1 MAGKEYFFSGKFPDD
16 VISKIWDKGHLVNNL
31 AYGAGKWLLVTDPNP
46 RLSGQTWW
54 TRTEFPSEA
63 ISEGWKGNLDVTE
76 LTYGPDVWALV
87 MSGGT
92 GFSDQKWFTN
102 SKFPESDISKHRK
115 LGYYITSVQF
125 GFDRWVV
132 VMSKDTGYADQY
144 VEISSSFPSDAVK
157 KGWEKDYY
165 ITSLTYGKGKWV
177 LVMTKNCGLET
188 QYYMWNSAFPDADVK
203 AKLREGYEITHVSFG
218 ADLWVVVLGVLT
230 DAEPQNETEEETE
243 EVADEE
249 TEEDD
254 AEEDTPS
261 SPYDPDAIA
270 FYQKGLKLMGEKKYQ
285 KALEYYQKAVKI
297 EPDYADALNG
307 IGAAYSWL
315 DDNPKALEYYKK
327 AYTLDQEDTTILG
340 NLISNLYDQDLE
352 EELAEVIDKAKPSVL
367 KDTSAYALC
376 IAGDH
381 YFDKGDLETAVKYYK
396 KAVKEEPDNETY
408 QERLK
413 AAKARQKDWGA
424 ERTPAEESVVKPT
437 DDGPALPVEEI
448 MSQFDNLVGLTEIR
462 SDINSLM
469 KYIRVEKMRA
479 ERGLTSNPMSLHAVF
494 SGPPGTGKTTV
505 ARLLG
510 KIYRS
515 LGILKRGHVVEV
527 DRSSLVAEY
536 IGETAIKT
544 NKLIDSALDGILF
557 IDEAYTLIPEDST
570 RDFGREAVDTL
581 LKRMEDDRDRLIVI
595 VAGYTDEM
603 DRFIKSNPGLQSR
616 FTRTFKFVDYT
627 PEELFEIFSRTCR
640 QGKYVIE
647 KAAIEKLE
655 RYFAYIYRSR
665 TKTFGNARKIRNI
678 FEEIIRNQ
686 SARIAEVDNLT
697 DDILMTIA
705 LEDVENSV
713 GDEFVDEINES
724 LDSIMAELNELVGL
738 TKVKD
743 DVKMLLNYIKVEKM
757 RLEKGLATQPP
768 ALHTVFYGPPGT
780 GKTTVARIIGRIYK
794 SLGLLSQGH
803 VVEVSRSDLVGEY
816 IGHTAPKT
824 QKVVDNA
831 LHGVLFIDEAY
842 TLKPSGGGN
851 DFGQEALDTLLKRM
865 EDDRDK
871 LAVILAGYTG
881 EMQALIE
888 SNPGLKSRFN
898 RFFYFNDYEPEE
910 LWRIFSNHAA
920 KRSYKLTVEAEN
932 DVKSYL
938 EYQYI
943 NRDDSF
949 GNGRMVRNVLEKLVQ
964 AQSHR
969 ISQLDDLTEE
979 DLITITADDTRAVV
993 GNPSQSSS
1001 GSNRSIGFKTN
1012 KL

>member
-1 MAGKEYFFSGKFPDD
+1 MAGKEYYFSGKFPDD
-16 VISKIWDKGHLVNNL
+16 IISKVWDKGHLINNL
-31 AYGAGKWLLVTDPNP
+31 AYGAGKWLLVTDPKSKM
-46 RLSGQTWW
+46 SGQSWW
-54 TRTEFPSEA
+54 TRTDFPSEA
-63 ISEGWKGNLDVTE
+63 IGEGWKGSLDVTQ
-76 LTYGPDVWALV
+76 LVYGPDVWALI

-92 GFSDQKWFTN
+92 GYSDQKWFTN
-102 SKFPESDISKHRK
+102 SKFPESDIAKYRK
-115 LGYYITSVQF
+115 LGYFITGVEF
-125 GFDRWVV
+125 GYDRWAV
-132 VMSKDTGYADQY
+132 VMSKDTGYTDQY
-144 VEISSSFPSDAVK
+144 IEISSSFPSDAVK
-157 KGWEKDYY
+157 KGWDKDYY
-165 ITSLTYGKGKWV
+165 ITSLAYGKGKWV

-188 QYYMWNSAFPDADVK
+188 QYYMWNSVFPDADIK
-203 AKLREGYEITHVSFG
+203 AKLREGYEITYVSFG
-218 ADLWVVVLGVLT
+218 ADLWVVVLGVLSDNDT
-230 DAEPQNETEEETE
+230 SSGS
-243 EVADEE
+243 
-249 TEEDD
+249 D
-254 AEEDTPS
+254 AEEEEEEVDDGQEEPAADNS
-261 SPYDPDAIA
+261 GLDPDAVA
-270 FYQKGLKLMGEKKYQ
+270 FYEKGIKLMGEKKYQ

-297 EPDYADALNG
+297 EPEYADAING

-315 DDNPKALEYYKK
+315 DDNAKALEYYRK
-327 AYTLDQEDTTILG
+327 AYELDKNDVTILG
-340 NLISNLYDQDLE
+340 NLIISLYDQDYE
-352 EELAEVIDKAKPSVL
+352 EELATTIEGAKPGVL
-367 KDTSAYALC
+367 KDTSAYALF
-376 IAGDH
+376 IAGEH
-381 YFDKGDLETAVKYYK
+381 YSGKKDFEQAVKFYK

-408 QERLK
+408 KEKLENAKVSLK
-413 AAKARQKDWGA
+413 AGPGDHPKDTPSARA
-424 ERTPAEESVVKPT
+424 EDE
-437 DDGPALPVEEI
+437 GPVLPIEEI

-462 SDINSLM
+462 SDIDALM

-557 IDEAYTLIPEDST
+557 IDEAYTLIPEDSP

-603 DRFIKSNPGLQSR
+603 DRFIGSNPGLQSR
-616 FTRTFKFVDYT
+616 FTRTFRFVDYT
-627 PEELFEIFSRTCR
+627 PEELFEIFSRTCK
-640 QGKYVIE
+640 QGKYVLE
-647 KAAIEKLE
+647 EAASEKLK

-665 TKTFGNARKIRNI
+665 SKTFGNARKVRNI

-686 SARIAEVDNLT
+686 SARIAEVDDLT
-697 DDILMTIA
+697 DEVLVTIT
-705 LEDVENSV
+705 LPDVENSV
-713 GDEFVDEINES
+713 NDEFVDDVKES
-724 LDSIMAELNELVGL
+724 LDVIMAELNEMVGL
-738 TKVKD
+738 GKVKD

-757 RLEKGLATQPP
+757 RMEKGLSTQSP

-816 IGHTAPKT
+816 IGQTAPKT
-824 QKVVDNA
+824 QKAVENA
-831 LHGVLFIDEAY
+831 LHGVLFVDEAY
-842 TLKPSGGGN
+842 TLKPQGVGN
-851 DFGQEALDTLLKRM
+851 DFGQEAIDTILKRM

-898 RFFYFNDYEPEE
+898 RFFYFDDYEPEE
-910 LWRIFSNHAA
+910 LWQIFSNLSQ
-920 KRSYKLTVEAEN
+920 KRSYYMTPEAET
-932 DVKSYL
+932 DVKNYL
-938 EYQYI
+938 EHQFI
-943 NRDDSF
+943 NRDKSF

-969 ISQLDDLTEE
+969 ISQLADLTDA
-979 DLITITADDTRAVV
+979 DLVTITDDDTKAVLTLPTQ
-993 GNPSQSSS
+993 NNNSSAK
-1001 GSNRSIGFKTN
+1001 SIGFKTN
-1012 KL
+1012 RN